1 MAITES
7 DGDRIDLGVLDSLVG
22 YHLRRANGAFN
33 VDYSRAVAGTAMRQ
47 GLFGVMSVIAA
58 NPGISQGIVGKA
70 LGIQRANMVA
80 LITEL
85 GELGFIDREPSATD
99 RRAFNLTLT
108 EKGATMLKDTLARI
122 HDHEERMLAALSP
135 AARQSLIVVLGTIA
149 AVEE

>member
-22 YHLRRANGAFN
+22 YHMRRAMGAFN
-33 VDYSRAVAGTAMRQ
+33 VDYARAVAGTPIRQ
-47 GLFGVMSVIAA
+47 GLFAVMSVIAA

-85 GELGFIDREPSATD
+85 SELGFIDREPSATD

-108 EKGATMLKDTLARI
+108 EKGAVMLKDTLARI
-122 HDHEERMLAALSP
+122 QDHEERMLAALSP

>member
-1 MAITES
+1 MAITE
-7 DGDRIDLGVLDSLVG
+7 GAGERVDLGVLDGLVG
-22 YHLRRANGAFN
+22 YHLRRAMSAFN
-33 VDYSRAVAGTAMRQ
+33 VDYARAVAGTPMRQ

-80 LITEL
+80 LITDL

-108 EKGATMLKDTLARI
+108 DKGAAMLKDTLARI
-122 HDHEERMLAALSP
+122 RCHEKHLLGALTP
-135 AARQSLIVVLGTIA
+135 GARQSLIAALGTIA

>member
-1 MAITES
+1 MAMAES
-7 DGDRIDLGVLDSLVG
+7 DGERVDIGVLDGLVG
-22 YHLRRANGAFN
+22 YHLRRAMGAFS
-33 VDYSRAVAGTAMRQ
+33 VDYARAVAGTPMRQ

-85 GELGFIDREPSATD
+85 GELGLVDREPSATD

-108 EKGATMLKDTLARI
+108 DKGMTMLKDTLARI
-122 HDHEERMLAALSP
+122 RDHEERMLAALSP
-135 AARQSLIVVLGTIA
+135 AARQSLTATLRAIA